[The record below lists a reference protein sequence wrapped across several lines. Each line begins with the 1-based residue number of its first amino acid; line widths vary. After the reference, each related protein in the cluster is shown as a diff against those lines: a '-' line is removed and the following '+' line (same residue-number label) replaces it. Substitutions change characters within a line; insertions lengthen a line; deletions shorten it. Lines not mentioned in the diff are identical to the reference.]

1 MRPVI
6 EAVLVAYGGMNVYNG
21 PLYAVDRLVR
31 LSRRELET
39 RYLPICA
46 KVVGL
51 PPSALSVDR
60 GRRRFVSD

>member
-1 MRPVI
+1 MI
-6 EAVLVAYGGMNVYNG
+6 EVVLATYGGMNVHNG

-46 KVVGL
+46 KVTGL

-60 GRRRFVSD
+60 GRRRFLAPD